1 LREERVVDRTA
12 NDSVR
17 RGFLHRCEVFLG
29 VEGHERESFPD
40 VFEKQ
45 QNLLSAEAVPA
56 RRTGQGGVA
65 AQRVSQTLRRAEDS
79 DIRTPSR

>member
-1 LREERVVDRTA
+1 
-12 NDSVR
+12 
-17 RGFLHRCEVFLG
+17 
-29 VEGHERESFPD
+29 
-40 VFEKQ
+40 
-45 QNLLSAEAVPA
+45 VPA